1 MSSSS
6 SNSSNSGKSPIST
19 WLGRTNKPNLLAHTN
34 SGLKPFIDPL
44 QSPVGSSNLI
54 PTQ

>member
-6 SNSSNSGKSPIST
+6 SNSSNSGKSPTST
-19 WLGRTNKPNLLAHTN
+19 WLGLTNKPNLFAHSN
-34 SGLKPFIDPL
+34 KGLKPFIDPL
-44 QSPVGSSNLI
+44 QSPVGSSSLI